1 MQITSLCR
9 SLSTLVAASK
19 RIALYGLI
27 LHTLCGLTPAQQLSG
42 QPTAPYSIQPG
53 DQLEVDFLF
62 TPQYNQTITVQP
74 DGFISLQTAGP
85 LTVKNLTIAE
95 VTALIRARSSNML
108 YKPVVTVILKDFQ
121 RPYFVVAGEVD
132 KPGKFDLRESITAL
146 QAILL
151 AGGMKNTARSNQ
163 VIVYRRINK
172 EEFEV
177 HLLDLRT
184 IKTEAERHAHDL
196 ILAPGDMLLVPRS
209 RFSVVERIVKVANLG
224 LYFNPI
230 PTL

>member
-1 MQITSLCR
+1 MQITSLCK
-9 SLSTLVAASK
+9 SLSTFAAAS
-19 RIALYGLI
+19 RRVALYGLLLPI
-27 LHTLCGLTPAQQLSG
+27 PCGLAAAQQPSI
-42 QPTAPYSIQPG
+42 QSPAPYSIQPG
-53 DQLEVDFLF
+53 DQLEVTFVF
-62 TPQYNQTITVQP
+62 TPEYNQILTVQP

-85 LTVKNLTIAE
+85 IRVRNLTIAE
-95 VTALIRARSSNML
+95 VTSLIEEKSSNML
-108 YKPVVTVILKDFQ
+108 YKPVITVILKDFQ

-146 QAILL
+146 EAVLL

-163 VIVYRRINK
+163 VIVYRRISK
-172 EEFEV
+172 DEFEV

-184 IKTEAERHAHDL
+184 MKSEAERHKHDL
-196 ILAPGDMLLVPRS
+196 ALAPGDMILVPRS
-209 RFSVVERIVKVANLG
+209 RFSVVERVVKVANLG

>member
-1 MQITSLCR
+1 MQIASLCR
-9 SLSTLVAASK
+9 SLSTFAATSK
-19 RIALYGLI
+19 RIALYGLLLPI
-27 LHTLCGLTPAQQLSG
+27 LCGLSAAQHSLVQSS
-42 QPTAPYSIQPG
+42 APYSIQPG
-53 DQLEVDFLF
+53 DQLEITFVL
-62 TPQYNQTITVQP
+62 TPEYNQTITVQS
-74 DGFISLQTAGP
+74 DGFISLQAAGP
-85 LTVKNLTIAE
+85 LLVRNLTIAE
-95 VTALIRARSSNML
+95 ITSLIAEKSSNML

-163 VIVYRRINK
+163 VIVYRRINQD
-172 EEFEV
+172 EFEV

-184 IKTEAERHAHDL
+184 MKSEAERHAHDL
-196 ILAPGDMLLVPRS
+196 VLAPGDMLLVPRS